1 MEPIKLLYT
10 ASLPST
16 QLTMHTAHA
25 QAIDHQDMSFVIE
38 KKPKEMSRTQHKLML
53 QRQSFLADDR
63 NYLEHPDNMRKLTRE
78 LDRVNREYRHLKQFQ
93 DPFVL
98 SLKRVIL
105 QESACSSAP
114 SSPPQLERRGSS
126 STFHDYLMH
135 MKEERRHSSTSLQSH
150 SKAFSHS

>member
-10 ASLPST
+10 TSLPST

-38 KKPKEMSRTQHKLML
+38 KKPATKTEMSRTQHKLML

-105 QESACSSAP
+105 QESIC

-135 MKEERRHSSTSLQSH
+135 MKEERRHSSSSLQSH